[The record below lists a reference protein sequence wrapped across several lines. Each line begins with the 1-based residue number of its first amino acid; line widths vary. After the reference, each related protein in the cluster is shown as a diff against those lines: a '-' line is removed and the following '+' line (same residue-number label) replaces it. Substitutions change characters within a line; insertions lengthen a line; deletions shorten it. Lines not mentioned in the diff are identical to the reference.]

1 MSRSKL
7 NSNGPETTFTQMT
20 HRLYYT
26 DSYLRDFEAVVMER
40 SDDSLRIYLDQT
52 AFYPTSGGQP
62 FDIGQ
67 LGGIEVTDVVDEG
80 ERVAH
85 LLAAPLTGDRA
96 RGQIDWGRRFDHMQQ
111 HTGQHLLSAV
121 LANLTGH
128 PTIGVHFGRDSSTL
142 DLDAGS
148 LGPDQISKAEERAN
162 EIVVQNCP
170 VEVSF
175 EEAASA
181 GGLRK
186 PVDRGG
192 TLRIVTIQGLDRSAC
207 GGTHVRA
214 TGEIGPIFIRKVE
227 RVRKG
232 VRVEFL
238 CGSRA
243 TRRARADYGLLSG
256 LAAQFSAVADELPR
270 LMAGQ
275 RDEIK
280 EANATNRELQGKL
293 DYCRAKELY
302 AAATPESTGIR
313 RVTVREDG
321 PSADTLRGLAQA
333 FSAMPLAV
341 FVGAVAS
348 PPAVVLAT
356 SADTG
361 IDAASL
367 LKSLLTSVGGR
378 GGGSARVAQG
388 IVPGRAQ
395 LQTVVESLGAR
406 V

>member
-1 MSRSKL
+1 
-7 NSNGPETTFTQMT
+7 MT
-20 HRLYYT
+20 HRLYYI
-26 DSYLRDFEAVVMER
+26 DSYLRDFEAAVIER
-40 SDDSLRIYLDQT
+40 SDDSRRIYLDQT
-52 AFYPTSGGQP
+52 AFYPTSGGQQ
-62 FDIGQ
+62 FDVGQ

-85 LLAAPLTGDRA
+85 LLAAPLTGERA
-96 RGQIDWGRRFDHMQQ
+96 RGQIDWDRRFDHMQQ

-121 LANLTGH
+121 LAGLTGH
-128 PTIGVHFGRDSSTL
+128 STVGVHFGGASSTL
-142 DLDAGS
+142 DLDAAA
-148 LGPDQISKAEERAN
+148 LTPDQVSEAEERAN
-162 EIVVQNCP
+162 AIVVQNRP

-175 EEAASA
+175 EAAA
-181 GGLRK
+181 AADGLRK
-186 PVDRGG
+186 PTEREG

-214 TGEIGPIFIRKVE
+214 TGEIGPILIRKLE

-243 TRRARADYGLLSG
+243 TRRAGTDYGLLSL
-256 LAAQFSAVADELPR
+256 LAAEFSATAEELPR
-270 LMAGQ
+270 LIVSH

-293 DYCRAKELY
+293 DLCRAREFY

-313 RVTVREDG
+313 RVTVWENG
-321 PSADTLRGLAQA
+321 TAADTLRGLAQA
-333 FSAMPLAV
+333 FSSMPLAV
-341 FVGAVAS
+341 FVGAVAN
-348 PPAVVLAT
+348 PPAVVLAA
-356 SADTG
+356 SEDTG

-378 GGGSARVAQG
+378 GGGSARLAQG

-395 LQTVVESLGAR
+395 LQTVVESLGSRASAS
-406 V
+406 

>member
-1 MSRSKL
+1 
-7 NSNGPETTFTQMT
+7 MT

-26 DSYLRDFEAVVMER
+26 DSYLRDFEAAVIAR
-40 SDDSLRIYLDQT
+40 SDDSRRIYLDQT

-62 FDIGQ
+62 FDVGQ

-85 LLAAPLTGDRA
+85 LLAAPLSGERA

-111 HTGQHLLSAV
+111 HTGQHLLSAL
-121 LANLTGH
+121 LADLGGH
-128 PTIGVHFGRDSSTL
+128 STVGVHFGRESSTL
-142 DLDAGS
+142 DLAAAS
-148 LGPDQISKAEERAN
+148 LSPEQVSKAEERAN
-162 EIVVQNCP
+162 EIVTQNCP

-175 EEAASA
+175 EDAASA

-186 PVDRGG
+186 PAERGG
-192 TLRIVTIQGLDRSAC
+192 TLRIVTIQGVDRSAC

-214 TGEIGPIFIRKVE
+214 TGEVGPILIRKVE
-227 RVRKG
+227 RLRKG

-238 CGSRA
+238 CGTRA
-243 TRRARADYGLLSG
+243 TRRARADHELLSR
-256 LAAQFSAVADELPR
+256 LAADFTAGADELPR
-270 LMAGQ
+270 LIASL
-275 RDEIK
+275 RDEVK
-280 EANATNRELQGKL
+280 EASATNRELQGKL
-293 DYCRAKELY
+293 DHCRARELY
-302 AAATPESTGIR
+302 AAASPESTGIR
-313 RVTVREDG
+313 RVTVREEG
-321 PSADTLRGLAQA
+321 PSAETIRGLAQA
-333 FSAMPLAV
+333 FSSMPLAV
-341 FVGAVAS
+341 FVGAVTS
-348 PPAVVLAT
+348 PPSVVLAT

-378 GGGSARVAQG
+378 GGGSARLAQG

-395 LQTVVESLGAR
+395 LQTVVESLGPR

>member
-1 MSRSKL
+1 
-7 NSNGPETTFTQMT
+7 MT

-26 DSYLRDFEAVVMER
+26 DSYLRDFEAAVIER
-40 SDDSLRIYLDQT
+40 SDDSRRVYLDQT

-62 FDIGQ
+62 FDVGQ

-80 ERVAH
+80 ERIAH
-85 LLAAPLTGDRA
+85 LLAAPLTGERV

-121 LANLTGH
+121 LADLARHT
-128 PTIGVHFGRDSSTL
+128 TIAVHLGRESSTL
-142 DLDAGS
+142 DLAVAV
-148 LGPDQISKAEERAN
+148 LTPDQVSKAEERAN
-162 EIVVQNCP
+162 EIVVQNRQ

-175 EEAASA
+175 EEGGAA

-186 PVDRGG
+186 PTGRGG
-192 TLRIVTIQGLDRSAC
+192 TLRIVTISGLDRSAC

-214 TGEIGPIFIRKVE
+214 TGEIGAILIRKVE
-227 RVRKG
+227 RVRNG
-232 VRVEFL
+232 VRLEFL

-243 TRRARADYGLLSG
+243 TRRARADYGLLSL
-256 LAAQFSAVADELPR
+256 LAAEFTAAADELPR
-270 LMAGQ
+270 LIASQ
-275 RDEIK
+275 REEIK
-280 EANATNRELQGKL
+280 EANSANRGLRGELDL
-293 DYCRAKELY
+293 CRARELY
-302 AAATPESTGIR
+302 AAAAPESTGIR

-333 FSAMPLAV
+333 FTTMPRAV

-348 PPAVVLAT
+348 PPAVVLAA

-361 IDAASL
+361 IDAAAM
-367 LKSLLTSVGGR
+367 LKSLLTIVGGR
-378 GGGSARVAQG
+378 GGGSARMAQG

-395 LQTVVESLGAR
+395 LQTVVESLGSR

>member
-1 MSRSKL
+1 
-7 NSNGPETTFTQMT
+7 MT

-26 DSYLRDFEAVVMER
+26 DSYLRDFEAAVIER
-40 SDDSLRIYLDQT
+40 SDDSRRIYLDQT

-62 FDIGQ
+62 FDVGQ

-85 LLAAPLTGDRA
+85 LLAAPLTAARA

-121 LANLTGH
+121 LADLAGH
-128 PTIGVHFGRDSSTL
+128 STVGVHFSRESSTL
-142 DLDAGS
+142 DLDAAV
-148 LGPDQISKAEERAN
+148 LTPDQVSKAEEQAN
-162 EIVVQNCP
+162 EIVVQNRP

-186 PVDRGG
+186 PAGRGG
-192 TLRIVTIQGLDRSAC
+192 TLRIVTIHGLDRSAC

-214 TGEIGPIFIRKVE
+214 TGEIGPILIRKVE

-243 TRRARADYGLLSG
+243 TKRARADYGLLSA
-256 LAAQFSAVADELPR
+256 LAAEFSAAADELPR
-270 LMAGQ
+270 LIASL
-275 RDEIK
+275 REEIK
-280 EANATNRELQGKL
+280 EASATKRELQGKL
-293 DYCRAKELY
+293 DLCRARELY
-302 AAATPESTGIR
+302 AAAAPESTGIR

-321 PSADTLRGLAQA
+321 PSPDTLRGLAQA
-333 FSAMPLAV
+333 FTSMPMAV

-348 PPAVVLAT
+348 PPAVVLAA

-361 IDAASL
+361 IDAASM

-395 LQTVVESLGAR
+395 LQTVVESLGSR
-406 V
+406 VEGLGSRV

>member
-1 MSRSKL
+1 
-7 NSNGPETTFTQMT
+7 MT
-20 HRLYYT
+20 HRLYYI
-26 DSYLRDFEAVVMER
+26 DSYLRDFEAAVIER
-40 SDDSLRIYLDQT
+40 SDDSRRIYLDQT
-52 AFYPTSGGQP
+52 AFYPTSGGQQ
-62 FDIGQ
+62 FDVGQ

-85 LLAAPLTGDRA
+85 LLAAPLTGERA
-96 RGQIDWGRRFDHMQQ
+96 RGQIDWDRRFDHMQQ

-121 LANLTGH
+121 LAGLTGH
-128 PTIGVHFGRDSSTL
+128 STVGVHFGGASSTL
-142 DLDAGS
+142 DLDAAA
-148 LGPDQISKAEERAN
+148 LTPDQVSEAEERAN
-162 EIVVQNCP
+162 AIVVQNRP

-175 EEAASA
+175 EAAA
-181 GGLRK
+181 AADGLRK
-186 PVDRGG
+186 PTEREG

-214 TGEIGPIFIRKVE
+214 TGEIGPILIRKLE

-243 TRRARADYGLLSG
+243 TRRAGTDYGLLSL
-256 LAAQFSAVADELPR
+256 LAAEFSATAEELPR
-270 LMAGQ
+270 LIVSH

-293 DYCRAKELY
+293 DLCRAREFY
-302 AAATPESTGIR
+302 ATATPESTGIR
-313 RVTVREDG
+313 RVTVWENG
-321 PSADTLRGLAQA
+321 TAADTLRGLAQA
-333 FSAMPLAV
+333 FSSMPLAV

-348 PPAVVLAT
+348 PPAVVLAA
-356 SADTG
+356 SEDTG

-378 GGGSARVAQG
+378 GGGSARLAQG

-395 LQTVVESLGAR
+395 LQTVVESLGSRASAS
-406 V
+406 